1 MAEVVGADNVDNV
14 ENFDTKYQLILTL
27 INKILVNIDKPQIK
41 NLTEFKDIVKSDIV
55 SESNLLIVN
64 SMEDNLYKY
73 FDKKKSGYYQKNE
86 TNEKY
91 VLNCLRATCKQI
103 GFKLIGKEKGKR
115 VKIDGQSFSQKY
127 FIYRIEK
134 SN

>member
-1 MAEVVGADNVDNV
+1 MAEVVGADNV
-14 ENFDTKYQLILTL
+14 ENFDIKYQLVLTL
-27 INKILVNIDKPQIK
+27 VNKILVNINKPQIK
-41 NLTEFKDIVKSDIV
+41 NLTDFKDIVRSDIT
-55 SESNLLIVN
+55 SESCLKIIND
-64 SMEDNLYKY
+64 MEDNLYKY

-91 VLNCLRATCKQI
+91 VLNCLRAMNKQI

-115 VKIDGQSFSQKY
+115 VKINGQSFSQKF
-127 FIYRIEK
+127 FIYHIEK